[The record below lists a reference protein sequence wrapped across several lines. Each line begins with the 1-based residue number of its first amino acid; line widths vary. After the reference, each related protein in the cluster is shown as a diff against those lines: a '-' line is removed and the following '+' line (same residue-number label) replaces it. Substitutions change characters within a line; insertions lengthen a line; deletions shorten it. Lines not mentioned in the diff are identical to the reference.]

1 MKIYLIS
8 LPGSFERREI
18 LKKRFPKYYD
28 HFTVID
34 AVDGRK
40 LTAEEYFRLVACSF
54 LKDFLLMTP
63 GEVGCALSHVKA
75 YENLIHSG
83 EEYALILEDDVIG
96 NDKDIEKIQEL
107 MPELL
112 NRYGNR
118 FVWYVGGME
127 GLSKKYIYVKK
138 TSIAGIYVV
147 HELSKRYLYG
157 TFSYV
162 VTKVA
167 AEQILE
173 SQMKCLRIADSWDKI
188 LPREFIILYS
198 GILKH
203 PHEREGSN
211 IHLER
216 IQART
221 APRKVLLN
229 ISKEGLLRRLKR
241 FFLIFS
247 PLVGYEKLKE

>member
-1 MKIYLIS
+1 
-8 LPGSFERREI
+8 
-18 LKKRFPKYYD
+18 
-28 HFTVID
+28 
-34 AVDGRK
+34 
-40 LTAEEYFRLVACSF
+40 
-54 LKDFLLMTP
+54 MTP
-63 GEVGCALSHVKA
+63 GEVGCALSHMKA
-75 YENLIHSG
+75 YKNLIHSG

-138 TSIAGIYVV
+138 TSIVGVYVV
-147 HELSKRYLYG
+147 HELSKRYLYR
-157 TFSYV
+157 TSSYV

-188 LPREFIILYS
+188 LPREFMMLYS
-198 GILKH
+198 SILKH
-203 PHEREGSN
+203 PHEREDSN

-216 IQART
+216 IQVRT
-221 APRKVLLN
+221 APRRILWS
-229 ISKEGLLRRLKR
+229 IAKEELLRQLKK
-241 FFLIFS
+241 FPLILS
-247 PLVGYEKLKE
+247 LPVGYKKLKD